1 MNPIKMWNKLGLF
14 TKIMIGFALGIGAGL
29 VLGESATKL
38 AFLGTI
44 LTRLLTMVV
53 APLVLGLLICAAAD
67 VKDFKTLGKIGG
79 KTLAIFL
86 GGTAVAVVI
95 GLVLCNV
102 MQIGAGFVME
112 TQATYDAK
120 EIPSIADT
128 LMNIIPTNPFNS
140 LSEQNLLQIIFF
152 ALLLGFSLIKL
163 GDKGAPVLDFF
174 RAWTE
179 AWKEIT
185 NIVLEFT
192 PYGVFGLMANIVG
205 KYGMDVLLPYIKTI
219 GACYLTCALFTIF
232 VQGGLMVG
240 LYGGISPMK
249 FFSTMKEAILFVFAT
264 CSSVATIPLNL
275 KCTKALGVDDKIADF
290 VIPFGAV
297 MNMNGTA
304 IYEAVAVIF
313 ASQVFGIHLTV
324 TQQIMVMVTA
334 VLASVGTAGIP
345 GSGLVMMTIVL
356 NAVNL
361 PLETIGLLAGIDR
374 ILNMARVIR
383 KNNFIVRFNFC
394 QGHSA
399 DLRSASFKCLR
410 NALISIKIEFRNH
423 GQAFSEPKMPYD
435 AVVAAD
441 FADFR
446 KGRGYYE
453 VQKMDDSRCRTGIFI
468 YSAAGLCGSGDRG
481 RLRKLGSGEHA
492 DGGGAAGIGSCDSG
506 SGSRSDRNYS
516 CGIAVSDYCFRS
528 GTERTGQHRQ

>member
-1 MNPIKMWNKLGLF
+1 MNPLKKWNSLGLF
-14 TKIMIGFALGIGAGL
+14 TRIMVGFVLGISCGL
-29 VLGESATKL
+29 FLGEKATSL

-86 GGTAVAVVI
+86 GSTAVAVAI

-112 TQATYDAK
+112 TSAAYEVK

-128 LMNIIPTNPFNS
+128 LMEIIPTNPFNS
-140 LSEQNLLQIIFF
+140 LSTQNLLQIIFF
-152 ALLLGFSLIKL
+152 ALLLGFALIKL
-163 GDKGAPVLDFF
+163 GDKGAPVLNFF

-205 KYGMDVLLPYIKTI
+205 KYGFDVLLPYIKTI
-219 GACYLTCALFTIF
+219 GACYLTCALFTILI
-232 VQGGLMVG
+232 QGGLMVG
-240 LYGGISPMK
+240 LYGRISPLK
-249 FFSTMKEAILFVFAT
+249 FFGTMKEAMLFVFAT

-275 KCTKALGVDDKIADF
+275 KCTKKLGVSDKIADF

-313 ASQVFGIHLTV
+313 ASQVFGIQLSV
-324 TQQIMVMVTA
+324 TQQIMVMLTA

-345 GSGLVMMTIVL
+345 GSGLVMLTIVL

-374 ILNMARVIR
+374 ILNMARVIP
-383 KNNFIVRFNFC
+383 NIV
-394 QGHSA
+394 GDA
-399 DLRSASFKCLR
+399 AAAVIVARS
-410 NALISIKIEFRNH
+410 E
-423 GQAFSEPKMPYD
+423 
-435 AVVAAD
+435 
-441 FADFR
+441 
-446 KGRGYYE
+446 
-453 VQKMDDSRCRTGIFI
+453 
-468 YSAAGLCGSGDRG
+468 
-481 RLRKLGSGEHA
+481 GELHPEL
-492 DGGGAAGIGSCDSG
+492 
-506 SGSRSDRNYS
+506 
-516 CGIAVSDYCFRS
+516 VSVN
-528 GTERTGQHRQ
+528 EK

>member
-1 MNPIKMWNKLGLF
+1 MNPIKMWNKLSLF
-14 TKIMIGFALGIGAGL
+14 TKIMIGFVLGIAAG
-29 VLGESATKL
+29 VILGESATKL

-86 GGTAVAVVI
+86 GGTAVAVAI

-112 TQATYDAK
+112 TQAAYDAK

-219 GACYLTCALFTIF
+219 GACYLTCAMFTII

-240 LYGGISPMK
+240 LYGGISPVN
-249 FFSTMKEAILFVFAT
+249 FFGTMKEAILFVFAT

-313 ASQVFGIHLTV
+313 ASQVFGIELTV

-374 ILNMARVIR
+374 ILNMARVIP
-383 KNNFIVRFNFC
+383 NIV
-394 QGHSA
+394 GDA
-399 DLRSASFKCLR
+399 A
-410 NALISIKIEFRNH
+410 A
-423 GQAFSEPKMPYD
+423 
-435 AVVAAD
+435 AVVVAKSEGALHP
-441 FADFR
+441 
-446 KGRGYYE
+446 
-453 VQKMDDSRCRTGIFI
+453 QK
-468 YSAAGLCGSGDRG
+468 
-481 RLRKLGSGEHA
+481 
-492 DGGGAAGIGSCDSG
+492 
-506 SGSRSDRNYS
+506 
-516 CGIAVSDYCFRS
+516 
-528 GTERTGQHRQ
+528 

>member
-1 MNPIKMWNKLGLF
+1 MNPIKMWNKLSLF
-14 TKIMIGFALGIGAGL
+14 TKIMIGFVLGIAAGMI
-29 VLGESATKL
+29 LGESATKL

-86 GGTAVAVVI
+86 GGTAVAVAI

-112 TQATYDAK
+112 TQAAYDAK

-219 GACYLTCALFTIF
+219 GACYLTCALFTII

-240 LYGGISPMK
+240 LYGGISPVK
-249 FFSTMKEAILFVFAT
+249 FFGTMKEAILFVFAT

-313 ASQVFGIHLTV
+313 ASQVFGIELTV

-334 VLASVGTAGIP
+334 VLASVATAGIP

-374 ILNMARVIR
+374 ILNMARVIP
-383 KNNFIVRFNFC
+383 NIV
-394 QGHSA
+394 GDA
-399 DLRSASFKCLR
+399 A
-410 NALISIKIEFRNH
+410 A
-423 GQAFSEPKMPYD
+423 
-435 AVVAAD
+435 AVVVAKSEGALHP
-441 FADFR
+441 
-446 KGRGYYE
+446 
-453 VQKMDDSRCRTGIFI
+453 QK
-468 YSAAGLCGSGDRG
+468 
-481 RLRKLGSGEHA
+481 
-492 DGGGAAGIGSCDSG
+492 
-506 SGSRSDRNYS
+506 
-516 CGIAVSDYCFRS
+516 
-528 GTERTGQHRQ
+528 

>member
-1 MNPIKMWNKLGLF
+1 MNPIKMWNKLSLF
-14 TKIMIGFALGIGAGL
+14 TKIMIGFVLGIAAG
-29 VLGESATKL
+29 VILGESATKL

-86 GGTAVAVVI
+86 GGTAVAVAI

-112 TQATYDAK
+112 TQAAYDAK

-219 GACYLTCALFTIF
+219 GACYLTCALFTII

-240 LYGGISPMK
+240 LYGGISPVK
-249 FFSTMKEAILFVFAT
+249 FFGTMKEAILFVFAT

-313 ASQVFGIHLTV
+313 ASQVFGIELTV

-334 VLASVGTAGIP
+334 VLASVGTAGLP

-374 ILNMARVIR
+374 ILNMARVIP
-383 KNNFIVRFNFC
+383 NIV
-394 QGHSA
+394 GDA
-399 DLRSASFKCLR
+399 A
-410 NALISIKIEFRNH
+410 A
-423 GQAFSEPKMPYD
+423 
-435 AVVAAD
+435 AVVVAKSEGALHP
-441 FADFR
+441 
-446 KGRGYYE
+446 
-453 VQKMDDSRCRTGIFI
+453 QK
-468 YSAAGLCGSGDRG
+468 
-481 RLRKLGSGEHA
+481 
-492 DGGGAAGIGSCDSG
+492 
-506 SGSRSDRNYS
+506 
-516 CGIAVSDYCFRS
+516 
-528 GTERTGQHRQ
+528 

>member
-1 MNPIKMWNKLGLF
+1 MNLIKKWNSLGLF
-14 TKIMIGFALGIGAGL
+14 TRIMIGFGLGIGTGL
-29 VLGESATKL
+29 LLGEKAAKL

-53 APLVLGLLICAAAD
+53 APMVLGLLICAAAD

-79 KTLAIFL
+79 KTMVIFL
-86 GGTAVAVVI
+86 GGTAFAVAI
-95 GLVLCNV
+95 GLVLCNL

-112 TQATYDAK
+112 TTETYDAS
-120 EIPSIADT
+120 EIPSIVDT

-140 LSEQNLLQIIFF
+140 LSSQNLLQIIFF

-163 GDKGAPVLDFF
+163 GDAGAPVLNFF

-192 PYGVFGLMANIVG
+192 PYGVFGLMADIVG
-205 KYGMDVLLPYIKTI
+205 RYGMDVLLPYIKTI
-219 GACYLTCALFTIF
+219 GACYLTCGLFTII

-240 LYGGISPMK
+240 LYSGISPLR
-249 FFSTMKEAILFVFAT
+249 FFATMKEAILFVFAT

-275 KCTKALGVDDKIADF
+275 KCTKNLGVSEKVADF

-304 IYEAVAVIF
+304 IYEAVAVVF

-324 TQQIMVMVTA
+324 AQQIMVMLTA

-345 GSGLVMMTIVL
+345 GSGLVMLTIVL

-374 ILNMARVIR
+374 ILNMARVIP
-383 KNNFIVRFNFC
+383 NIV
-394 QGHSA
+394 GDA
-399 DLRSASFKCLR
+399 AAAVMVAK
-410 NALISIKIEFRNH
+410 
-423 GQAFSEPKMPYD
+423 SEGELSLPK
-435 AVVAAD
+435 
-441 FADFR
+441 
-446 KGRGYYE
+446 
-453 VQKMDDSRCRTGIFI
+453 
-468 YSAAGLCGSGDRG
+468 
-481 RLRKLGSGEHA
+481 H
-492 DGGGAAGIGSCDSG
+492 
-506 SGSRSDRNYS
+506 
-516 CGIAVSDYCFRS
+516 
-528 GTERTGQHRQ
+528 

>member
-1 MNPIKMWNKLGLF
+1 MNPIKMWNKLSLF
-14 TKIMIGFALGIGAGL
+14 TKIMIGFVLGIAAG
-29 VLGESATKL
+29 VILGESATKL

-86 GGTAVAVVI
+86 GGTAVAVAI

-112 TQATYDAK
+112 TQVAYDAK

-219 GACYLTCALFTIF
+219 GACYLTCALFTII

-240 LYGGISPMK
+240 LYGGISPVK
-249 FFSTMKEAILFVFAT
+249 FFGTMKEAILFVFAT

-313 ASQVFGIHLTV
+313 ASQVFGIELTV

-374 ILNMARVIR
+374 MLNMARVIP
-383 KNNFIVRFNFC
+383 NIV
-394 QGHSA
+394 GDA
-399 DLRSASFKCLR
+399 A
-410 NALISIKIEFRNH
+410 A
-423 GQAFSEPKMPYD
+423 
-435 AVVAAD
+435 AVVVAKSEGALHP
-441 FADFR
+441 
-446 KGRGYYE
+446 
-453 VQKMDDSRCRTGIFI
+453 QK
-468 YSAAGLCGSGDRG
+468 
-481 RLRKLGSGEHA
+481 
-492 DGGGAAGIGSCDSG
+492 
-506 SGSRSDRNYS
+506 
-516 CGIAVSDYCFRS
+516 
-528 GTERTGQHRQ
+528 

>member
-1 MNPIKMWNKLGLF
+1 MNPIKMWNKLSLF
-14 TKIMIGFALGIGAGL
+14 TKIMIGFVLGIAAG
-29 VLGESATKL
+29 VILGESATKL

-86 GGTAVAVVI
+86 GGTAVAVAI

-112 TQATYDAK
+112 TQAAYDAK

-219 GACYLTCALFTIF
+219 GACYLTCALFTII

-240 LYGGISPMK
+240 LYGGISPVK
-249 FFSTMKEAILFVFAT
+249 FFGTMKEAILFVFAT

-313 ASQVFGIHLTV
+313 ASQVFGIELTV

-374 ILNMARVIR
+374 ILNMARVIP
-383 KNNFIVRFNFC
+383 NIV
-394 QGHSA
+394 GDA
-399 DLRSASFKCLR
+399 A
-410 NALISIKIEFRNH
+410 A
-423 GQAFSEPKMPYD
+423 
-435 AVVAAD
+435 AVVVAKSEDALHP
-441 FADFR
+441 
-446 KGRGYYE
+446 
-453 VQKMDDSRCRTGIFI
+453 QK
-468 YSAAGLCGSGDRG
+468 
-481 RLRKLGSGEHA
+481 
-492 DGGGAAGIGSCDSG
+492 
-506 SGSRSDRNYS
+506 
-516 CGIAVSDYCFRS
+516 
-528 GTERTGQHRQ
+528 